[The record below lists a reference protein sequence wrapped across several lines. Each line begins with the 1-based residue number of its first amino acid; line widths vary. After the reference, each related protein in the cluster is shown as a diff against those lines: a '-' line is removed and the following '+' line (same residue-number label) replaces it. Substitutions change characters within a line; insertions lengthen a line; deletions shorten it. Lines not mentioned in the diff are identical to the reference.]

1 MNNFCFKG
9 FHLFLDSFNGFGG
22 LAANFL
28 DFVKEEY
35 AKRSIFS
42 ILSFPD
48 FKNQTKEIQMIEL
61 INTAFSIK
69 SLVEDNKNL
78 ILLPLSLNE
87 SFYME
92 ANEIKPV
99 KLPLLNYKVIKN
111 LDINLSILVSTLNQ
125 SIFK

>member
-1 MNNFCFKG
+1 M
-9 FHLFLDSFNGFGG
+9 FLDSFNGFGG